1 VRRLARIAV
10 GARPTAGADLWA
22 PLRMCGFLACSDSDE
37 LAPPPQA
44 VAPADSAESNVV
56 SAPSSRQGDGS
67 FNPEEVDDKGFHA
80 NPFQKR
86 PKAAGGGGDSDS
98 DSDDEKDK
106 VGGEGSDR
114 EIKPKFTIR
123 IREADSEAA
132 SPVSPDITTSLK
144 GLSLAVVRES
154 LLPAPRTLS

>member
-1 VRRLARIAV
+1 
-10 GARPTAGADLWA
+10 
-22 PLRMCGFLACSDSDE
+22 LACSDSDE

-56 SAPSSRQGDGS
+56 SAPSSRQGDSS

-86 PKAAGGGGDSDS
+86 AKAADGGGSDS

-106 VGGEGSDR
+106 VGGDGSDR

-132 SPVSPDITTSLK
+132 SPMSPDITTSLK
-144 GLSLAVVRES
+144 GLSLAVVRGS
-154 LLPAPRTLS
+154 LFVYPHEGKS